1 MFGEEVGGV
10 LDLTQSSLNHAFKFL
25 SDSIFKSLKTG
36 LTQLVEV
43 GQISR
48 ELIRKRKIFCG
59 AVKSAERNEKII
71 KKTVKNAKTHCRYLK
86 PKQGRSRRFESILPA
101 SEQYVRILKQVC
113 LTKFNRAS

>member
-10 LDLTQSSLNHAFKFL
+10 LDLTQSSLNHAFKSL
-25 SDSIFKSLKTG
+25 RDSIFKSLKTG

-71 KKTVKNAKTHCRYLK
+71 KKTSQKCKNTLPLPKTEARK
-86 PKQGRSRRFESILPA
+86 VSSF
-101 SEQYVRILKQVC
+101 
-113 LTKFNRAS
+113 